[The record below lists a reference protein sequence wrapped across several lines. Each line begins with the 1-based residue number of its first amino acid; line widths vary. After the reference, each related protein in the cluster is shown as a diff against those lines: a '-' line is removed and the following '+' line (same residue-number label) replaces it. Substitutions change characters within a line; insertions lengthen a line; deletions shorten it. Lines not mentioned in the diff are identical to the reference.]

1 MNEKQYGLLED
12 LVELGAYIF
21 GGAKVPSIPYQEDG
35 NWEAYLPTFEH
46 QKTKAREE
54 TSGCTVFG
62 SLSQIETLYKRLY
75 GTEPN
80 YSERFTYLN
89 VPIDPGHGADPQAVY
104 ETIRRHGLVD
114 ESQLP
119 MTETLEDYLDDSDIT
134 GSLRAKG
141 QYWLTRHEFLH
152 EWLWTFRPDNYLDV
166 LREALKTSPLGVSV
180 SAWNKQGDVYV
191 STGKVNNH
199 FCLLYKFDKDGHPW
213 VYDTYENAKKKL
225 AKDHNIRRAKRI
237 WINRKTISALK
248 KHRNILEVILDTL
261 TMRKSLI
268 DLCKESLGKDV
279 TPDDLVPDSVACAI
293 TVSTLIHSLDATFPK
308 VAGTWS
314 LFDCLEHRKDYE
326 KVPVPIPGSI
336 IISPTGMGKKG
347 TNGHVGIVM
356 ENNVIASND
365 SSTGKFMQNYT
376 YDSWCARYKD
386 ALGYPVLIYKK
397 R

>member
-1 MNEKQYGLLED
+1 MNEKRYGLIED
-12 LVELGAYIF
+12 LIELGAYIF
-21 GGAKVPSIPYQEDG
+21 GGAKVPTIPYQEDG

-89 VPIDPGHGADPQAVY
+89 VPIDPAHGSDPQAVY

-141 QYWLTRHEFLH
+141 QYWLNRHEFLH
-152 EWLWTFRPDNYLDV
+152 EWLWTFRPDNYIDV

-180 SAWNKQGDVYV
+180 SAWNKEGDVYV

-199 FCLLYKFDKDGHPW
+199 FCLLYKFDKDGYPW

-248 KHRNILEVILDTL
+248 KHRSILEVILDTL

-268 DLCKESLGKDV
+268 DLCKENLGKDV

-293 TVSTLIHSLDATFPK
+293 TATTILRKLDSTIPLM
-308 VAGTWS
+308 AGTWS
-314 LFDCLEHRKDYE
+314 MWDFLEHRKDYARVN
-326 KVPVPIPGSI
+326 VPTPETI
-336 IISPTGMGKKG
+336 IICPTTPGHPFP
-347 TNGHVGIVM
+347 GHVGFFM
-356 ENNVIASND
+356 DDMTIASND
-365 SSTGKFMQNYT
+365 SATGKFVKNYSLET
-376 YDSWCARYKD
+376 WRNRWEKVG
-386 ALGYPVLIYKK
+386 GYEVFMYKK
-397 R
+397 K